1 VACGYNRNPTSKS
14 FRCGFASICSFSLL
28 NCASEKSNFEDDED
42 NFLTP
47 EILTDLLID
56 DTPQDKDVDVPKSTF
71 IASSSDSDDT
81 YDCTEGESLP
91 MSSLSLEKCSLEYY
105 AGYLAMKCFKKF
117 QCKKC
122 YYQLINTNESLVDN
136 KDLLF
141 ILHKTFDHIEWT
153 STDVGLKAPTKELV
167 DFVHESL
174 KVFQNYYK
182 HLKWKKKLVSTLVNM
197 AENKIK
203 TVYWKKVSY
212 YFHCAYISLSPCICT
227 SLLLRNYY
235 SKWSNN
241 IVCTHYNVYTI
252 IFICI
257 LNKIILY

>member
-1 VACGYNRNPTSKS
+1 MHLKINFQFSDNAVACGYNRNPTSKS

-203 TVYWKKVSY
+203 TVY
-212 YFHCAYISLSPCICT
+212 
-227 SLLLRNYY
+227 
-235 SKWSNN
+235 
-241 IVCTHYNVYTI
+241 
-252 IFICI
+252 
-257 LNKIILY
+257 